1 VLGTR
6 RRRLL
11 ATGGVLALGLTVA
24 ACGGGREPVTI
35 GLITKQ
41 EANPFWVTMRE
52 VAQDTADDH
61 DVELLTATG
70 GSDIDVESQVRALRE
85 MTGAGAAGILIAPTD
100 SEAVVP
106 AIEEARQAGVIVI
119 AVDTPTDPPSA
130 VDALFATDNERAG
143 ELIGRY
149 ARAKVDQRGL
159 APRIALLDLAP
170 GIASGELRR
179 TGFLA
184 GFGIEEDDPQVVG
197 SVDTEG
203 DEDKGREGMQQLLA
217 QDPGINVVYTV
228 NEPAAFGAVA
238 ALEDAGTSMDDV
250 VVVSVDGG
258 CEAIKNG
265 VRPGAIDATA
275 QQYPENM
282 ARVGVTSIAAAARGG
297 ERPSGYLNTGVELVT
312 GDPAPG
318 VESRDVPFGVRNC
331 WG

>member
-1 VLGTR
+1 MAGTR
-6 RRRLL
+6 RRRF
-11 ATGGVLALGLTVA
+11 LALGGAVALAVAVA
-24 ACGGGREPVTI
+24 ACGAGEEPVTV

-41 EANPFWVTMRE
+41 EENPFWVTMRE
-52 VAQDTADDH
+52 VAQDTAYDH
-61 DVELLTATG
+61 NVELLTATG
-70 GSDIDVESQVRALRE
+70 VSDVDVESQLRALRE
-85 MTGAGAAGILIAPTD
+85 MTEAGAAGILIAPTD

-119 AVDTPTDPPSA
+119 AVDTPTDPRSA
-130 VDALFATDNERAG
+130 VDALFATDNQLAG

-149 ARAKVDQRGL
+149 AKAKAEQRGL
-159 APRIALLDLAP
+159 EPRIALLDLAP

-179 TGFLA
+179 AGFLS
-184 GFGIEEDDPQVVG
+184 GFGIAEGDPQIIG

-203 DEDKGREGMQQLLA
+203 DEAKGRDGMQRLLA

-228 NEPAAFGAVA
+228 NEPAAFGAIS
-238 ALEDAGTSMDDV
+238 ALKDAGVSMEDV
-250 VVVSVDGG
+250 IVVSVDGG

-265 VRPGAIDATA
+265 VRPGDIDATS

-282 ARVGVTSIAAAARGG
+282 ARVGVTAIADAARGG
-297 ERPSGYLNTGVELVT
+297 ERPSGYLNTGVELIT

-318 VESRDVPFGVRNC
+318 VESRDVSFGVRNC

>member
-1 VLGTR
+1 MAGTR
-6 RRRLL
+6 RRRF
-11 ATGGVLALGLTVA
+11 LALGGAVALAVAVA
-24 ACGGGREPVTI
+24 ACGAGEEPVTV

-41 EANPFWVTMRE
+41 EENPFWVTMRE
-52 VAQDTADDH
+52 VAQDTAYDH
-61 DVELLTATG
+61 NVELLTATG
-70 GSDIDVESQVRALRE
+70 VSDVDVESQLRALRE
-85 MTGAGAAGILIAPTD
+85 MTEAGAAGILIAPTD

-119 AVDTPTDPPSA
+119 AVDTPTEPRSA
-130 VDALFATDNERAG
+130 VDALFATDNQLAG

-149 ARAKVDQRGL
+149 AKAKAEQRGL
-159 APRIALLDLAP
+159 EPRIALLDLAP

-179 TGFLA
+179 AGFLS
-184 GFGIEEDDPQVVG
+184 GFGIAEGDPQIIG

-203 DEDKGREGMQQLLA
+203 DEAKGRDGMQRLLA

-228 NEPAAFGAVA
+228 NEPAAFGAIA
-238 ALEDAGTSMDDV
+238 ALKDAGRSMDDV
-250 VVVSVDGG
+250 IVVSVDGG

-265 VRPGAIDATA
+265 VRPGDIDATS

-282 ARVGVTSIAAAARGG
+282 ARVGVTAIADAARGG
-297 ERPSGYLNTGVELVT
+297 ERPSGYLNTGVELIT